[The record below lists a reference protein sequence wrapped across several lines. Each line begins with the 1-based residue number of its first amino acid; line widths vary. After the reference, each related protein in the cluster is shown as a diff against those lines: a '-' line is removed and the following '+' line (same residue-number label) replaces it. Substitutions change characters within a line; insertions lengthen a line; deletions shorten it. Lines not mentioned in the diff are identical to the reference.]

1 LGDAHQADARLVEG
15 FGVFS
20 MIAARRMVG
29 VDDRLFQLRDRA
41 GLLPL
46 SLFRFLSLSALCG
59 AVVSRMGGCPKLRY

>member
-1 LGDAHQADARLVEG
+1 
-15 FGVFS
+15 
-20 MIAARRMVG
+20 MVG